1 MDNLNNI
8 SYADDWKNVSE
19 PVRYEKKEVQSPAEP
34 EKIKKKPKTAKPLL
48 TLIQIVLCLLI
59 VAAAYVIKI
68 FGGDLYHNVKKTY
81 ENEINREIILNPY
94 ENDLDKLI
102 NASQN

>member
-8 SYADDWKNVSE
+8 NYADDWKKASE
-19 PVRYEKKEVQSPAEP
+19 PVRYEKKEVQTPAES
-34 EKIKKKPKTAKPLL
+34 EKIKKKPKAAKPLL

-59 VAAAYVIKI
+59 VAAAYILKV
-68 FGGDLYHNVKKTY
+68 FGGEFYNTVNTAYK
-81 ENEINREIILNPY
+81 NEINREIILNPY

-102 NASQN
+102 NASQD